1 VAFPNAWFLLL
12 KSRLLTIDGASV
24 SSATPGR
31 MPRTLPGSQFHDF
44 LEPKCAPSLRLA
56 RAHNPKPLMKLRTR
70 LNLVLTGLTAVF
82 IVVLVLDEI
91 RATRSSIREETEAAN
106 RVAAQM
112 LGRLAL
118 TYADSGGTGAVRALL
133 EDFGHVRANDIT
145 LRGPDGAVLYRS
157 PPASYKAGREA
168 PQWFARLLTPHST
181 RQLFALPDG
190 SQLAIDAEP
199 SRAIVDA
206 WDELTRLVTIAALLL
221 AAVSALAFWLVGRAL
236 APFGVLVGGLERLQH
251 GELAYRL
258 PPLPG
263 AEAHAIGSAFNRMAQ
278 SVESNVRAEREAQ
291 DARARLEERRELAL
305 LIEQSLEE
313 ERRQIAHELHDEF
326 GQSVTAIRSLA
337 MAIVGQAGEPPV
349 GEAARL
355 IGAEAARLYDAM
367 HGLIPRL
374 TPLSFDSLGLAQA
387 LDNLIGDWQRRH
399 PHPRLVLRHELPAA
413 LGASVTL
420 AAYRVVQEGLVN
432 AVRHAQAGAVVI
444 EVRAE
449 SGRLSIAVRDDG
461 IGLPSDWQRPG
472 HFGLRGLAERVERL
486 GGRLSVRALQPRGT
500 LIAADI
506 PLEAA

>member
-1 VAFPNAWFLLL
+1 
-12 KSRLLTIDGASV
+12 
-24 SSATPGR
+24 
-31 MPRTLPGSQFHDF
+31 
-44 LEPKCAPSLRLA
+44 
-56 RAHNPKPLMKLRTR
+56 MKLRTR

-82 IVVLVLDEI
+82 IVVLVMDEI
-91 RATRSSIREETEAAN
+91 RATRSSIREEIEAAN

-118 TYADSGGTGAVRALL
+118 SYADSGGTAAVRELL
-133 EDFGHVRANDIT
+133 EHFGHVRANDIT
-145 LRGPDGAVLYRS
+145 LRGADGVVLYRS

-168 PQWFARLLTPHST
+168 PQWFARLLSPHTT

-236 APFGVLVGGLERLQH
+236 APFGVIVGGLERLQH
-251 GELAYRL
+251 GELSYRL
-258 PPLPG
+258 PPLAG
-263 AEAHAIGSAFNRMAQ
+263 AEAHAIGGAFNRMAQ

-337 MAIVGQAGEPPV
+337 MAIVGQARDPPV
-349 GEAARL
+349 GDAARL

-387 LDNLIGDWQRRH
+387 LENLVGDWQRRH
-399 PHPRLVLRHELPAA
+399 PRPRLTLTHELPAA

-420 AAYRVVQEGLVN
+420 AAYRVVQEALVN
-432 AVRHAQAGAVVI
+432 AVRHAQADAVAI
-444 EVRAE
+444 EVRAA
-449 SGRLSIAVRDDG
+449 GGHLSVSVRDDG
-461 IGLPSDWQRPG
+461 IGLPADWSRPG

-486 GGRLSVRALQPRGT
+486 GGGFSVRSLEPRGT
-500 LIAADI
+500 GIAADI
-506 PLEAA
+506 PLGAA